1 MWKIRSGEY
10 IRIGVRDNGK
20 GFDALRIDTLLRD
33 ERTVESVGIY
43 NVNQRVKRMCHT
55 QLCIENRPEGGA
67 DVYFLAL
74 LQGRRSR
81 YSLRTAGLNR
91 IRMQ

>member
-20 GFDALRIDTLLRD
+20 GFDALQIDTLLRD

-43 NVNQRVKRMCHT
+43 NVNQRVKRMCHM
-55 QLCIENRPEGGA
+55 QLCIENRPEA
-67 DVYFLAL
+67 A
-74 LQGRRSR
+74 
-81 YSLRTAGLNR
+81 
-91 IRMQ
+91 RMSIFWPFCRVDDLGILSVLPD